1 MVNLFIGN
9 TAADLPKDTVIA
21 LTLQVHDLTNLES
34 RNGNFT
40 NNIKLPLT
48 NLNKGLLGF
57 PHDVNSQS
65 SIPYSRIEAQMQIDG
80 VTISGF
86 LQVNSATQF
95 EADCVFF
102 SGNSDFFDLLGDKK
116 LNDLDLAEFDSYWN
130 IDGLTPNTFSTK
142 TNTTGVIWPIIEYG
156 TDEVYR
162 TLTNAFTVN
171 PKTLRPAI
179 FMHSLMNKIAELT
192 GYAFTGDF
200 LADNRYLKEFVP
212 IVTNDP
218 KHSDGWNA
226 LQVFDGTLNTPQI
239 THLDPSQTAI
249 VTYSLDD
256 TTDPGLNYTSYYYR
270 CPATGK
276 YSLKL
281 SVDLLNTTGRPV
293 SALIELIY
301 RDNSI
306 NNVTILTSI
315 TVNLPDVSTDILIQ
329 TNVQCAQGNDL
340 YPLITFTNLSGVDD
354 EDVESNI
361 VFEVYDIND
370 TIIGYTNLFECTG
383 NMPEMSLKEFV
394 KSLVQ
399 RYNLI
404 LITDV
409 VAQIAQFVTY
419 DEVYNA
425 EPLDWTDKLNV
436 SNHSIAFHP
445 DFFGQNNQFRWADE
459 TNNPPDYANGNIE
472 IGDTT
477 LKKELITIQQPFAA
491 SLDVIRFD
499 NQNVM
504 QIPLLEFDEQTVNAG
519 DSPAIAEP
527 SQLVISNVTNYAP
540 GFGIDF
546 STTTN
551 IIYKLETVKPR
562 IGYIDN
568 TLMTEELVYDD
579 GTTTAQNST
588 TEPLTHFWNNSAYN
602 LTFTANSDG
611 LIDNYT
617 TLTFSLDKFKKL
629 KALFNLKA
637 TDALGFDFKR
647 RIFIQ
652 HLGTFYVNKISNYQ
666 PGKLTEVELIK
677 T

>member
-116 LNDLDLAEFDSYWN
+116 LNDLDLSDFDSYWN

-156 TDEVYR
+156 TDETYR

-179 FMHSLMNKIAELT
+179 FVHSIMDKIAELT

-212 IVTNDP
+212 IVTNEP
-218 KHSDGWNA
+218 KHGAGWLSDSGANVE
-226 LQVFDGTLNTPQI
+226 LSTPTLFNVLPLDNQGFIVQFD
-239 THLDPSQTAI
+239 DI
-249 VTYSLDD
+249 VTNVF
-256 TTDPGLNYTSYYYR
+256 GNYIQPYYYI
-270 CPATGK
+270 PAAGK
-276 YSLKL
+276 YNAQFSYVVSALPLL
-281 SVDLLNTTGRPV
+281 SVD
-293 SALIELIY
+293 
-301 RDNSI
+301 
-306 NNVTILTSI
+306 I
-315 TVNLPDVSTDILIQ
+315 TLAILIQ
-329 TNVQCAQGNDL
+329 KVNGD
-340 YPLITFTNLSGVDD
+340 LITLAQIDFNPNQSG
-354 EDVESNI
+354 NI
-361 VFEVYDIND
+361 RAENFDADAGDFIYCTILAYNND
-370 TIIGYTNLFECTG
+370 TVLSTDVSLGGAFLVTLTEANIGYTQLFDCTG
-383 NMPEMSLKEFV
+383 NMPEISLKDFV
-394 KSLVQ
+394 KSLLQ

-404 LITDV
+404 IKTDV
-409 VAQIAQFVTY
+409 TAQIAEFYTY
-419 DEVYNA
+419 NDVYNA

-459 TNNPPDYANGNIE
+459 TNNPPDYANGNIA
-472 IGDTT
+472 IGDTI

-491 SLDVIRFD
+491 SLDVIKFD
-499 NQNVM
+499 DKNVM
-504 QIPLLEFDEQTVNAG
+504 QIPLLEFDEITVNAG

-527 SQLVISNVTNYAP
+527 SQLVISNTTNYAP
-540 GFGIDF
+540 GFNINF
-546 STTTN
+546 SITTN
-551 IIYKLETVKPR
+551 TIYKLETVKPR

-617 TLTFSLDKFKKL
+617 TLTFTLHKFKKL

>member
-9 TAADLPKDTVIA
+9 TAADLPKGTVIA

-116 LNDLDLAEFDSYWN
+116 LNDLDLSDFDSYWN

-179 FMHSLMNKIAELT
+179 FVHSLMNKIAELT
-192 GYAFTGDF
+192 GYTFTGDF

-218 KHSDGWNA
+218 KHSDTYNA
-226 LQVFDGTLNTPQI
+226 LQVFEARKVGS
-239 THLDPSQTAI
+239 SQTILAGA
-249 VTYSLDD
+249 
-256 TTDPGLNYTSYYYR
+256 TDKITFATEVSDPAGNYANPDFTI
-270 CPATGK
+270 PATGL
-276 YSLKL
+276 YDF
-281 SVDLLNTTGRPV
+281 SVTYLITYGVLASNPPALRLMAEDQNGNTT
-293 SALIELIY
+293 
-301 RDNSI
+301 
-306 NNVTILTSI
+306 ILYQYDFTSPSM
-315 TVNLPDVSTDILIQ
+315 VLPDSFVMENVNVSQGSIVYVEVEAGD
-329 TNVQCAQGNDL
+329 TNAIFNASLFD
-340 YPLITFTNLSGVDD
+340 GV
-354 EDVESNI
+354 
-361 VFEVYDIND
+361 FKCTEVKD
-370 TIIGYTNLFECTG
+370 TVIGYTNLFECTG

-404 LITDV
+404 LVTDV

-445 DFFGQNNQFRWADE
+445 DFFAQNNQFRWADE
-459 TNNPPDYANGNIE
+459 TNNPPDYANGNID

-504 QIPLLEFDEQTVNAG
+504 QIPLLEFDEQSVAAG
-519 DSPAIAEP
+519 DVPAIASPNEIVVSSATP
-527 SQLVISNVTNYAP
+527 TILTGL
-540 GFGIDF
+540 GF
-546 STTTN
+546 TTTLL
-551 IIYKLETVKPR
+551 YKLVTVKPR